1 MTYVYN
7 YLYKIK
13 VCVCVCVNCG
23 IGFNLT
29 LMNTYIFNILD
40 IVLGRK
46 VGTLDIN

>member
-1 MTYVYN
+1 MYIIIY
-7 YLYKIK
+7 IK
-13 VCVCVCVNCG
+13 LKYVCVCVCVNCG